1 MKKLSFEKG
10 AFIATF
16 CIFLSKILGLLYVI
30 PFYAIIGEQAG
41 VLYSYAY
48 MIYTIFL
55 SISTAG
61 IPVAI
66 SKLTSEYETLNM
78 KEAKSRMF
86 SISIRFINY
95 LSVFIFFVLMV
106 FAPVIAKFIIGDA
119 TGGNSVSDVA
129 LVIRSISFAILTVP
143 YLSVARGYLQGH
155 RYISV
160 TSWSQVIEQLV
171 RVLVVI
177 VGSYVVIYLLKL
189 SEVTAITVSV
199 FGAFVG
205 ALGSRFYIAHFLKKD
220 KDNLFVTT
228 DKKDDV
234 SNKEIIKKIIGY
246 ALPYI
251 VISLLYSVYTFIDV
265 IIINRVLYN
274 IVGYSQAVVET
285 IISTYSTWGEKL
297 QMIITSIACGIAI
310 SLIPNIVRHFV
321 ANEKEKLNNTFNKA
335 IEIVLYTGIPLAIL
349 ISIFSSTVWNVF
361 YGQSHYGP
369 LTMKVF
375 IFVAIFA
382 SLENVCSS
390 SLQAMNKFKI
400 LYKSVFIG
408 IIINA
413 VLDAPMMI
421 LFYKLGIYPVYGA
434 MVASMLGFGAISVIT
449 FWSLKRDCGMS
460 FKSIYKTF
468 LKLLIPF
475 AVMILVALGLKYF
488 IADDCS
494 SRLMSIVYAII
505 YFGVC
510 LLVYFGI
517 TIKQGVFFDVL
528 NDILPSR
535 FKRRVK

>member
-41 VLYSYAY
+41 VLYSY
-48 MIYTIFL
+48 
-55 SISTAG
+55 
-61 IPVAI
+61 AI

-228 DKKDDV
+228 DKRDDV

-297 QMIITSIACGIAI
+297 QMIITSIACGVAI

-349 ISIFSSTVWNVF
+349 INIFSSTVWNVF

-408 IIINA
+408 IIINT

-475 AVMILVALGLKYF
+475 TVMILVALGLKSF
-488 IADDCS
+488 IVDDCS

-510 LLVYFGI
+510 LVIYFGI